1 MIKPHPKVGFFHI
14 LRQHAGAAGRKPC
27 ADRKEAWEK
36 AIIAFL
42 PCLSSCRRHERRF
55 KTKRLSE
62 NIRLYSPLRLCRSQ
76 AASAVSGSRSAEYS
90 SSIHSWDLSQ
100 TARSTQ

>member
-1 MIKPHPKVGFFHI
+1 MPA
-14 LRQHAGAAGRKPC
+14 RRAAGPC

-36 AIIAFL
+36 SCYRFPSMPL
-42 PCLSSCRRHERRF
+42 VLSTHERRF

-62 NIRLYSPLRLCRSQ
+62 DIRLYSPLHLCRSQ
-76 AASAVSGSRSAEYS
+76 AASAVSGSRIAEYS